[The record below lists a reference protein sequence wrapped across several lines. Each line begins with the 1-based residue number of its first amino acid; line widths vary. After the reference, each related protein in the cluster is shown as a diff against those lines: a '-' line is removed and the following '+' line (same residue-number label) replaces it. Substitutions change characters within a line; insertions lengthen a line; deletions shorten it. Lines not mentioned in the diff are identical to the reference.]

1 MGQGTQAELGLGV
14 SGRALRGTNAVE
26 NRDEFATKL
35 EAFIAVAAALRKS
48 TDAPRKE
55 SRPQYPR
62 AHFGVFR
69 NEQRDAAIV
78 TKAKTA
84 KRRHPPEPYRPQN
97 PIRRTSQRKCAENK
111 QAENT

>member
-1 MGQGTQAELGLGV
+1 M
-14 SGRALRGTNAVE
+14 E

-69 NEQRDAAIV
+69 NEQRDAGIV

-84 KRRHPPEPYRPQN
+84 KRRQPPRAVQATESNPPYEPKKMR
-97 PIRRTSQRKCAENK
+97 
-111 QAENT
+111 